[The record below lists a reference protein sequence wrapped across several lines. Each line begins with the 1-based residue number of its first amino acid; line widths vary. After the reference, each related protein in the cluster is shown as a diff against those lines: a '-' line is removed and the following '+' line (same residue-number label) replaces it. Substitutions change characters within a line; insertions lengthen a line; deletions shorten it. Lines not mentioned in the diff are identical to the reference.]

1 MQTFYGVL
9 RCVFPIFRSL
19 EFQST
24 SWTRSSPRSPRE
36 RIHSPW
42 CFFWNLKKTSAIF
55 LIFPKKPNN
64 CSNQFFF
71 FQKNSTFLQLTQ
83 EKTGLELDGRQV
95 YVFAA
100 MTEYHV
106 YGAME
111 VWFVTAEIHHQAL
124 E

>member
-1 MQTFYGVL
+1 MFFL
-9 RCVFPIFRSL
+9 ELEKNISDFPYFS
-19 EFQST
+19 QQ
-24 SWTRSSPRSPRE
+24 
-36 RIHSPW
+36 
-42 CFFWNLKKTSAIF
+42 
-55 LIFPKKPNN
+55 KPNN
-64 CSNQFFF
+64 CSKQKYF

-83 EKTGLELDGRQV
+83 EKTGSELDGRQV